1 MWRKIAHSLSPPH
14 PGSRRQ
20 PGATPAPSAQAGQA
34 RPLPGPAAGL
44 KVSRYTYCQH
54 AQCLKSAALASGF
67 RRESARLGLA
77 LELAPAL
84 TLCQGACHGG
94 PFLGLPQLDLFYA
107 GVTPAEVG
115 SLLLETSL
123 AGRLVFRRLHLD
135 PTVVTDSRVIFERHQ
150 GTLVAMEAGYCLVGL
165 VTYLFEFNAA
175 ESCGKCYP
183 CRLGMHLIH
192 RLLRGIM
199 RGEGDEASLE
209 RLSQAARA
217 LAQAGYCQF
226 GQRVSEPLLLALDLA
241 RPEFQRHLDQGGCAA
256 GERHLW
262 PANPGEGAP

>member
-1 MWRKIAHSLSPPH
+1 MMWRRITDTLNPPR
-14 PGSRRQ
+14 PGQPRE
-20 PGATPAPSAQAGQA
+20 PGAAPAPARTRGASAPQAA
-34 RPLPGPAAGL
+34 AGPAPAL
-44 KVSRYTYCQH
+44 KVWRYTFCQH
-54 AQCLKSAALASGF
+54 ALLM
-67 RRESARLGLA
+67 
-77 LELAPAL
+77 
-84 TLCQGACHGG
+84 
-94 PFLGLPQLDLFYA
+94 
-107 GVTPAEVG
+107 G
-115 SLLLETSL
+115 SSL
-123 AGRLVFRRLHLD
+123 AGRLIFRRLHLD
-135 PTVVTDSRVIFERHQ
+135 PTVVTDSRVIFERHR

-165 VTYLFEFNAA
+165 VAYLFEFNAA

-183 CRLGMHLIH
+183 CRLGVHLIH

-199 RGEGDEASLE
+199 RGEGDQACLE

-241 RPEFQRHLDQGGCAA
+241 LPQFQRHLDQGGCAA